1 MKLTTRLKRG
11 RKSEWWVLQGGAS
24 KMTVAEINRELI
36 GGVSMKYRPYIHMRD
51 KRGPD
56 GEDYYIRGED
66 YYLRGLPGCDTLD
79 DAVEAVRSALVPA
92 AVVEV
97 TDRVS
102 FIGVGMTADRA
113 AKFANAMSRKIAEEG
128 LR

>member
-11 RKSEWWVLQGGAS
+11 RKSEWLVLQGGAT
-24 KMTVAEINRELI
+24 KMIVAEISRELI

-56 GEDYYIRGED
+56 GEDYY
-66 YYLRGLPGCDTLD
+66 LRGLPGCDTMD